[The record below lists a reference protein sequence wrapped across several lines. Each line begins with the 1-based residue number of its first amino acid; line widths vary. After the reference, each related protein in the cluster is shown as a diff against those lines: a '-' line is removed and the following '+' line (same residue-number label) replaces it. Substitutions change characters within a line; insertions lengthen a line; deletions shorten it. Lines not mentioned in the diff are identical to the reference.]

1 MITYTFPWYLF
12 KRKNKPKDI
21 MTDDKI
27 KETHDFIEQKISEM
41 LNKTHTKEEVII
53 FVDNVNRMMRNK
65 YGDDWVDFNIN

>member
-1 MITYTFPWYLF
+1 
-12 KRKNKPKDI
+12 
-21 MTDDKI
+21 
-27 KETHDFIEQKISEM
+27 M